1 MNPNEPIQGSA
12 AWLALRCGNLTGSR
26 IYEACAKKA
35 NGQYYASRE
44 TLMHEK
50 LIERLTGQWAE
61 HFVSDAMQW
70 GTMHEDDARAVYETH
85 SGVLVADC
93 AYFPHPSIAHSGAS
107 PDGLVD
113 GEGVIEIKCPTT
125 AVHLKTILSGEIP
138 GDHFYQMAWEIEI
151 SGRKWADFISYDPRL
166 PGNLSFFCKRYTP
179 ETAFLEGLR
188 DDVIK
193 FLAELDELE
202 AKVGAYKA

>member
-1 MNPNEPIQGSA
+1 MIQGSA
-12 AWLALRCGNLTGSR
+12 EWFEARRGNCNGSR
-26 IYEACAKKA
+26 IYDACAKKK
-35 NGQYYASRE
+35 NGEYYASRADYMNE
-44 TLMHEK
+44 L
-50 LIERLTGQWAE
+50 LIERLTGIPTE

-107 PDGLVD
+107 PDGLVGD
-113 GEGVIEIKCPTT
+113 EGVIEIKCPTT
-125 AVHLKTILSGEIP
+125 AVHLKTILSSEIP
-138 GDHFYQMAWEIEI
+138 GEHFYQMAWEIE
-151 SGRKWADFISYDPRL
+151 SSSRKWADFISYDPRL

-179 ETAFLEGLR
+179 EPAFIEGLR

-193 FLAELDELE
+193 FLAELGEIE
-202 AKVGAYKA
+202 ARVRAYKP